1 MDFLEAFE
9 IMNDGGSV
17 TNQDTDSYFVWVDG
31 AIERRRSTGET
42 ITRYDMV
49 PYGFL
54 KRHDWEIAEVIQ
66 EIKIQTTISEIY
78 TCPSCKINNEYF
90 NSDKKAY
97 KEFGHF
103 KCGKCGQK
111 IKPKMQTDADL
122 LDYIQKE
129 LGRDFK
135 NLYDAKY
142 ALIGIITDEPDL
154 ITFNNNGK
162 IIKYEKIK

>member
-1 MDFLEAFE
+1 MDFLEAFS

-31 AIERRRSTGET
+31 AIERRGKMGET

-54 KRHDWEIAEVIQ
+54 KRHDWEITALIPEV
-66 EIKIQTTISEIY
+66 KIQTTISEIY
-78 TCPSCKINNEYF
+78 TCPYCNNNNEYWS
-90 NSDKKAY
+90 SDKNAY
-97 KEFGHF
+97 KELGYF

-111 IKPKMQTDADL
+111 IIPIMQTDADL
-122 LDYIQKE
+122 LDYIKNE

-142 ALIGIITDEPDL
+142 ALIGIITDAPDI

-162 IIKYEKIK
+162 IIKYGKIK